1 MRTVFVSEE
10 RTLLAQVREQLA
22 ASARQLAASGAR
34 QGIVAT
40 PEEWAIVGEPEEVRD
55 AVAHY
60 VESLGMT
67 HLIVTRLRIGQVE
80 AAALERSVRLAAE
93 ALGG

>member
-1 MRTVFVSEE
+1 M
-10 RTLLAQVREQLA
+10 REQLA